1 MLLKLRYDHHRARD
15 KNRHFLDCL
24 GLIGTQSVRDKVRLF
39 FQTFEFVGLE
49 LNEFLRP
56 IRCGFVVMVW
66 GFFSVCYQKQTKKE
80 VFT

>member
-39 FQTFEFVGLE
+39 FQTFEFVGLSRVE
-49 LNEFLRP
+49 
-56 IRCGFVVMVW
+56 
-66 GFFSVCYQKQTKKE
+66 
-80 VFT
+80 